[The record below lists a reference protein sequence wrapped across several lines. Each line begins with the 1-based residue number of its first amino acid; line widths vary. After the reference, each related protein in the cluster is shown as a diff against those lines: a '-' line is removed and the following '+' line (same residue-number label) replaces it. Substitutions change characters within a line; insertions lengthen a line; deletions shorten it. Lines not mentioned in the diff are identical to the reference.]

1 MEDLV
6 GYDIE
11 QAEAFLIS
19 QGYFVLVDD
28 EPSDE
33 FEEGEVIRSNPE
45 AGAQLSEG
53 QTIRLTISSGPKIRK
68 EQMPEVV
75 GLNVTTAVK
84 KLNELGFNNI
94 KKEFVISDALMDIVV
109 EQSEKEG
116 TLLDVTTQIVIR
128 ISAGP
133 QETTEPSTEPD
144 PTEESTQPS
153 TDPEETLPDNGAVTV
168 AWPIGLPTDKT
179 EAYELEIK
187 YNGGSA
193 TALRQLV
200 EPNQTDITVQL
211 TGTGVQ
217 VYEVYIDGTLYTQFS
232 VNFSDYE

>member
-1 MEDLV
+1 
-6 GYDIE
+6 
-11 QAEAFLIS
+11 
-19 QGYFVLVDD
+19 
-28 EPSDE
+28 
-33 FEEGEVIRSNPE
+33 
-45 AGAQLSEG
+45 
-53 QTIRLTISSGPKIRK
+53 
-68 EQMPEVV
+68 
-75 GLNVTTAVK
+75 
-84 KLNELGFNNI
+84 
-94 KKEFVISDALMDIVV
+94 MDIVV

-144 PTEESTQPS
+144 PTEESTQPT
-153 TDPEETLPDNGAVTV
+153 TDPEETQPDNGAVTV

-200 EPNQTDITVQL
+200 EPTQTDITVQL

-217 VYEVYIDGTLYTQFS
+217 VYEVYIDGVLYTQFS